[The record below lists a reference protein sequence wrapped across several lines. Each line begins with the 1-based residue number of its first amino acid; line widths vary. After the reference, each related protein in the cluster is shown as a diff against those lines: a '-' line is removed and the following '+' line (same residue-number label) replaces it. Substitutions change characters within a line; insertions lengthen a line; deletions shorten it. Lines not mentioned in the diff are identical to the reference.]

1 MFATMVLMEYLTE
14 TSVSPL
20 QARFVESESPLASS
34 VGYSFIENRESTVYL
49 MFQNVPLDK
58 IPTVAPELKTV
69 LQEIVRHGFNAK
81 HLINVYFQLF
91 LLLFMVFI

>member
-69 LQEIVRHGFNAK
+69 LQEIVRLEFINK
-81 HLINVYFQLF
+81 TTEKCVFFLIFFSYYTF
-91 LLLFMVFI
+91 